1 MTGRVLDHTAI
12 VDITTDTSVYGR
24 AFLVAAV
31 EMGMTLKAPA
41 AALLAAWA
49 AVPSSAR
56 ALLELF
62 LEAPAVDVEPLDATS
77 ATRAGVHAHSAHT
90 AGVFDTAAAHTVDV
104 ARQHGYTILTADPT
118 PLQAIDPDIPIE
130 ELPGT

>member
-31 EMGMTLKAPA
+31 EMGMPLKAPA
-41 AALLAAWA
+41 AALLQAWA
-49 AVPSSAR
+49 AVPASAR

-62 LEAPAVDVEPLDATS
+62 LEAPSVDIESLNAAS
-77 ATRAGVHAHSAHT
+77 ATRAGVRVHAAHE
-90 AGVFDTAAAHTVDV
+90 AGVFDAAAAHTVDV
-104 ARQHGYTILTADPT
+104 AGQHGYPILTADPA
-118 PLQAIDPDIPIE
+118 PLRAIDPDVAIE
-130 ELPGT
+130 ELPGL